1 MSLLDKL
8 LGDQERHPAHPA
20 ARVREVAAGAA
31 TAPAVEP
38 VLRPSNAL
46 KDFLWHIS
54 DVSNGRLLDLGS
66 VSQATISLFV
76 DRGFK
81 IYTEDLLRS
90 WREHLAEEEKRL
102 RAAQVGGQAGG
113 ESSEVEY
120 GIPEIAA
127 RFLESSLQHPAG
139 TFHAALLWDAC
150 DYLDAE
156 AVGPVVTRL
165 HELLRPGGVVLGL
178 FHSRKPEAFYRYRV
192 RDKENFELLPARP
205 LYSQMRILQNRDLL
219 NLFGGFRTSKTY
231 VGRDQ
236 LREGLFI
243 K

>member
-8 LGDQERHPAHPA
+8 MGDQERHPAHPA

-31 TAPAVEP
+31 TAKAAEP
-38 VLRPSNAL
+38 VLRPSNGL

-54 DVSNGRLLDLGS
+54 DVENGRLLDLGP
-66 VSQATISLFV
+66 VSQSTVSFFIE
-76 DRGFK
+76 RKFK
-81 IYTEDLLRS
+81 IYTDDLLHS
-90 WREHLAEEEKRL
+90 WREHLASEEKRL
-102 RAAQVGGQAGG
+102 RAMQVGGQAAAEEFAMPAIATRFV
-113 ESSEVEY
+113 ESC
-120 GIPEIAA
+120 
-127 RFLESSLQHPAG
+127 LQYPAG

-156 AVGPVVTRL
+156 VVGPVVRRL
-165 HELLRPGGVVLGL
+165 GELLRPGGVVLGL
-178 FHSRKPEAFYRYRV
+178 FHSRKPEGFYRYRV
-192 RDKENFELLPARP
+192 RDTENIELLPARP
-205 LYSQMRILQNRDLL
+205 LFSQMRILQNRDLL
-219 NLFGGFRTSKTY
+219 NLFEGFRTSKTF